1 MNPIIATEIVS
12 RFVVWVFIFS
22 IEVIQTGTFSSIQPH
37 RYYPFGIVFATSIFI
52 MLLWFKDSELIWDVR
67 ELVFYEILVW
77 WIGYVLFLLHV
88 GTAFFA
94 ISTSTIV
101 FLRITRILWPIRK
114 PDDGEL
120 ATWPVFG
127 PIGLWRIWKGD
138 ENKIKAKSAY
148 QKHHDKYIYLLIASS
163 ILFWIVDY
171 LFLGFSFKI
180 EYVALS
186 IAWLITL
193 FYNRFIS
200 YLYQQNASHIAT
212 VKDLAVQKAT
222 AKANA
227 ALITAS
233 IQREQMLRE
242 LAEKNLELQ
251 EANKQREA
259 MLEDLAGRNEILR
272 DASHDLAQPL
282 MGISYYARK
291 LTEAQTQEE
300 HDVFGEKLLT
310 AVAGLGNLIDDTIH
324 NAKITT
330 KLEAPQLAPVSVEH
344 LADQLWAQYLN
355 AAHRKGI
362 GFTLY
367 KGTLSVPVDPHD
379 PKRGHR
385 SALDFHIATDEN
397 IIWRI
402 ISNLVINAINHT
414 EQGQILV
421 AFRRR
426 GKSCWIEVRDS
437 GSGIEHANGP
447 DWEANF
453 QHFAESIKR
462 RYGTFKKGAGHGLGI
477 NNVKQLCN
485 TIDTHMML
493 HSQPG
498 RGSIFRFVVPLICPL
513 DTPDASENSDSAG
526 TLS

>member
-1 MNPIIATEIVS
+1 MV
-12 RFVVWVFIFS
+12 RRLLVWVFLFS
-22 IEVIQTGTFSSIQPH
+22 FDVLVPDIMRAILGPI
-37 RYYPFGIVFATSIFI
+37 PFYAILAVLLSTLFI
-52 MLLWFKDSELIWDVR
+52 MLLWFEESELIWDIR
-67 ELVFYEILVW
+67 ELVFYDVMLQWLGLALYLTGINNGIYVIL
-77 WIGYVLFLLHV
+77 LNANELLKW
-88 GTAFFA
+88 ARLLW
-94 ISTSTIV
+94 TI
-101 FLRITRILWPIRK
+101 RSA
-114 PDDGEL
+114 DGSKL
-120 ATWPVFG
+120 MTWPVFG
-127 PIGLWRIWKGD
+127 IIGYIRRRKSGEQPIRFGNLLRHEK
-138 ENKIKAKSAY
+138 
-148 QKHHDKYIYLLIASS
+148 QVYLLISS
-163 ILFWIVDY
+163 LLIVSIGIHLLRIPFLVSYSAFILLWV
-171 LFLGFSFKI
+171 
-180 EYVALS
+180 
-186 IAWLITL
+186 ITL
-193 FYNRFIS
+193 FYNHFMN
-200 YLYQQNASHIAT
+200 YLNEQNAAHIAT
-212 VKDLAVQKAT
+212 VKALAVQKAT
-222 AKANA
+222 AQANA
-227 ALITAS
+227 ALVAAS
-233 IQREQMLRE
+233 IQREHMLRE
-242 LAEKNLELQ
+242 LAQKNDELR

-259 MLEDLAGRNEILR
+259 MLEDLGRRNEILR

-291 LTEAQTQEE
+291 LTESQTLEE
-300 HDVFGEKLLT
+300 QDVFGDKLLT

-330 KLEAPQLAPVSVEH
+330 KLEAPQLAPVAIEH

-367 KGTLSVPVDPHD
+367 KGTLSLPVDPQD

-397 IIWRI
+397 IVWRI

-414 EQGQILV
+414 EQGRILV

-426 GKSCWIEVRDS
+426 GTQCWIEVRDS

-485 TIDTHMML
+485 TIDTQML
-493 HSQPG
+493 LYSQPG

-513 DTPDASENSDSAG
+513 DGHADHNLTEPVV
-526 TLS
+526 TLA

>member
-1 MNPIIATEIVS
+1 MNPVIATEIVS
-12 RFVVWVFIFS
+12 RIIIWVLLFS
-22 IEVIQTGTFSSIQPH
+22 ADVITADVLQSVGSLQM
-37 RYYPFGIVFATSIFI
+37 YYPTAALLTTTTFI
-52 MLLWFKDSELIWDVR
+52 LLLRFKDSDLVWDIR
-67 ELVFYEILVW
+67 EISFYEVIFCWFGFLAFILGARPTTFVIMQTVVNLVRLIRLVW
-77 WIGYVLFLLHV
+77 MVR
-88 GTAFFA
+88 T
-94 ISTSTIV
+94 
-101 FLRITRILWPIRK
+101 
-114 PDDGEL
+114 PDGSAL
-120 ATWPVFG
+120 APWPVFG
-127 PIGLWRIWKGD
+127 LIGLWRRRQMKAMD
-138 ENKIKAKSAY
+138 VPYYRNREHEQKIYVLILLVFLLSATAELMF
-148 QKHHDKYIYLLIASS
+148 QFQLKLSYIA
-163 ILFWIVDY
+163 FAIV
-171 LFLGFSFKI
+171 
-180 EYVALS
+180 
-186 IAWLITL
+186 WLITL
-193 FYNRFIS
+193 LYNRFIN
-200 YLYQQNASHIAT
+200 YLYEQNQAHIAT
-212 VKDLAVQKAT
+212 VKALAVQKAT

-233 IQREQMLRE
+233 LQREQMLRE
-242 LAEKNLELQ
+242 LAQKNDELQ

-379 PKRGHR
+379 LKRGHR

>member
-1 MNPIIATEIVS
+1 MSPIIATEIVS
-12 RFVVWVFIFS
+12 RIIIWVFLFS
-22 IEVIQTGTFSSIQPH
+22 ADVITADVLLSVPLFPM
-37 RYYPFGIVFATSIFI
+37 YYPTAA
-52 MLLWFKDSELIWDVR
+52 LLTTTTFVLLLRFKDSDLVWDIR
-67 ELVFYEILVW
+67 ELSAYEVIFSWLGFILFLNSIPPTAFIVMQTVVNLLRLIRLVW
-77 WIGYVLFLLHV
+77 MVK
-88 GTAFFA
+88 
-94 ISTSTIV
+94 
-101 FLRITRILWPIRK
+101 K
-114 PDDGEL
+114 PDGSGLEP
-120 ATWPVFG
+120 WPVFG
-127 PIGLWRIWKGD
+127 LIGLWRRKQLKAMGMAYTN
-138 ENKIKAKSAY
+138 NKIHDQKVYWLLFFVFLLSAAAEIMF
-148 QKHHDKYIYLLIASS
+148 Q
-163 ILFWIVDY
+163 
-171 LFLGFSFKI
+171 FKLKLS
-180 EYVALS
+180 YVAFA
-186 IAWLITL
+186 IVWLITL
-193 FYNRFIS
+193 LYNRFIS
-200 YLYQQNASHIAT
+200 YLYEQNQAHIAT
-212 VKDLAVQKAT
+212 VKALAVQKAT

-227 ALITAS
+227 ALVTAS

-242 LAEKNLELQ
+242 LAKKNDELR

-259 MLEDLAGRNEILR
+259 MLEDLARRNEILR

-300 HDVFGEKLLT
+300 HDVFGDKLLT

-330 KLEAPQLAPVSVEH
+330 KLEAPLLAPVSVEH

-367 KGTLSVPVDPHD
+367 KGTLSLPVDPHD

-397 IIWRI
+397 IVWRI

-414 EQGQILV
+414 EHGRILV

-426 GKSCWIEVRDS
+426 GRECWIEVRDS

-447 DWEANF
+447 DWDANF

-477 NNVKQLCN
+477 NNVKQLCS
-485 TIDTHMML
+485 TIDTQML
-493 HSQPG
+493 LYSHPG
-498 RGSIFRFVVPLICPL
+498 RGSIFRFVVPLICPIGAHA
-513 DTPDASENSDSAG
+513 DHGTSDSDV
-526 TLS
+526 TLA